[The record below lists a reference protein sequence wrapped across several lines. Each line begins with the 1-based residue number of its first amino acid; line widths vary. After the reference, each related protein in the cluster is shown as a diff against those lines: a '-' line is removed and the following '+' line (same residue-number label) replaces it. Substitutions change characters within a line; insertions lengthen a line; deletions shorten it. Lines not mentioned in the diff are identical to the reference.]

1 MANLLNAQD
10 VIFFGIQNLDE
21 RVGSGPTVL
30 KGNTNFITGK
40 CEANYESVES
50 RSKE

>member
-10 VIFFGIQNLDE
+10 VIFFGVQNLDE
-21 RVGSGPTVL
+21 RVGSGSTVL
-30 KGNTNFITGK
+30 KGSTNFIIGK
-40 CEANYESVES
+40 REASYESVEW